1 MRSSPDVWA
10 VIVAGGRGTRF
21 GAGRLKQFAPVRGKP
36 LAIWAIEPFRRHP
49 AICGVTLV
57 VPAETAAL
65 PPVWL
70 ERLAQEGLV
79 IATGGAERTDSVRLG
94 LETVPAEV
102 SLVAVHDAARP
113 LITEEM
119 ISRVLAAAGP
129 RRGAIAGRRV
139 TDSLKE
145 VDAEGRV
152 LRAVDRDRL
161 WRAETPQVFPRE
173 LIVAVH
179 RDATADGVTESDCA
193 ALCQRYGVEVVLVE
207 IAAPNPK
214 VTRAEDLALVESF
227 LQRRDTDPESAV

>member
-1 MRSSPDVWA
+1 MSSSPDAWA
-10 VIVAGGRGTRF
+10 VIVAGGRGARF

-36 LAIWAIEPFRRHP
+36 LAVWALQPFQRHP
-49 AICGVTLV
+49 AIRGVTLV

-65 PPVWL
+65 PPVWM

-79 IATGGAERTDSVRLG
+79 VATGGAERTDSVRLG
-94 LETVPAEV
+94 LETVPADV
-102 SLVAVHDAARP
+102 PFVAVHDAARP
-113 LITEEM
+113 LITEEA
-119 ISRVLAAAGP
+119 ISRVLAAVGP

-145 VDAEGRV
+145 VDTEGRV
-152 LRAVDRDRL
+152 LRAVDRERL
-161 WRAETPQVFPRE
+161 WRAETPQIFPRE

-179 RDATADGVTESDCA
+179 RDAAAESVTDSDCA

-214 VTRAEDLALVESF
+214 VTRTEDLALVESL
-227 LQRRDTDPESAV
+227 LQRRELDPESAV